1 MSTETVE
8 SVPAEAGPIAR
19 AVADGVMPSRVW
31 MYANYHCNIQCTYCL
46 TESGPKV
53 AQRAL
58 SPETMLAVAEQAREL
73 GFTDLGVTG
82 GETFLMPHMPDTLAA
97 LSANLPVVALT
108 NGTLFSR
115 RLLGKVEHLA
125 DCDVALQISLDR
137 PDADVNDEMRAP
149 DNFRKVTQAIPDLVE
164 RGITVRIATTVE
176 SIEDNELDRLCALHR
191 DLGVPDSEHIIRPIV
206 RRGRADTEDLGVEAV
221 ASDLPSELTITDD
234 GAFWGPF
241 GPTVKGGVLDTDL
254 LVTRTTLPL
263 ETPARALLGLLEG
276 RPDGADSTLNIR

>member
-1 MSTETVE
+1 MSTETTDTM
-8 SVPAEAGPIAR
+8 PAESGPIAR
-19 AVADGVMPSRVW
+19 AVADGVLPGRVW

-53 AQRAL
+53 AHRTL
-58 SPETMLAVAEQAREL
+58 SPETMIAVGEQAREL

-97 LSANLPVVALT
+97 LSASLPVVALT

-115 RLLGKVEHLA
+115 RLLERIEHLA

-137 PDADVNDEMRAP
+137 PDADINDEMRAP
-149 DNFRKVTQAIPDLVE
+149 DNFRKVTTAIPELVE

-206 RRGRADTEDLGVEAV
+206 RRGRADTENLGVEV
-221 ASDLPSELTITDD
+221 ATSDLPSELTITGD

-241 GPTVKGGVLDTDL
+241 GPTVRDGVLNTDL

-263 ETPARALLGLLEG
+263 ETPAKALLGLIEG
-276 RPDGADSTLNIR
+276 RPEGNDSTLNIR